1 MWGNVGNQYS
11 SYILVSSGGGLRI
24 LNNKLNFGN
33 SSGGSGI
40 LLMPS
45 LSVQQTMEPIVI
57 VGNSIEGQAVGI
69 NIANGNPGNAI
80 LTQVVI
86 SGNQIWS
93 GINAIRSN
101 VNGTGKWLVGFTITG
116 NALMVNGGENKTV
129 MEMDCSQLGII
140 TGNQF
145 SLAGGGTGWGM
156 NLGTS
161 TAKINVQSDVYASG
175 IVPVVNNGVGNTI
188 GGGSS

>member
-1 MWGNVGNQYS
+1 
-11 SYILVSSGGGLRI
+11 
-24 LNNKLNFGN
+24 
-33 SSGGSGI
+33 
-40 LLMPS
+40 
-45 LSVQQTMEPIVI
+45 
-57 VGNSIEGQAVGI
+57 
-69 NIANGNPGNAI
+69 
-80 LTQVVI
+80 
-86 SGNQIWS
+86 
-93 GINAIRSN
+93 
-101 VNGTGKWLVGFTITG
+101 
-116 NALMVNGGENKTV
+116 MVNGGENKTV